1 MKIKYLLPTAA
12 LTLLAGVAFG
22 GFSNT
27 GSVEIDLDNRLAFGN
42 QLGAKVSDN
51 DIELIGCGI
60 RVFDDGVNPPFSFGF
75 CQAVDSEG
83 VGASCTTTNGNL
95 LDAMKATS
103 AFAFIVFNWDEND
116 ECTHIGFSTQSF
128 YIPNTTTKGAN

>member
-12 LTLLAGVAFG
+12 LTLLAGVALG

-60 RVFDDGVNPPFSFGF
+60 RVFDDGVNPLFSFGF
-75 CQAVDSEG
+75 CQAVDSED
-83 VGASCTTTNGNL
+83 VGAFCSTERSDL
-95 LDAMKATS
+95 LDAMKAS
-103 AFAFIVFNWDEND
+103 SDYAFIVFRWDEND
-116 ECTHIGFSTQSF
+116 ECVNVGFSTQSF
-128 YIPNTTTKGAN
+128 YLPDKKVK